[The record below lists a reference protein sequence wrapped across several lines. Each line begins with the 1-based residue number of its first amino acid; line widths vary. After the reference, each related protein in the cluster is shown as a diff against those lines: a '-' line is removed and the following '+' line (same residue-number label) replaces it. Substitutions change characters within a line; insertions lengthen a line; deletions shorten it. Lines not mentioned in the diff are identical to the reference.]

1 MSEQAEA
8 SNPDLVTIE
17 VDGVE
22 MQAPKGSM
30 IIEATDKADVAVPRF
45 CYHRKLSIAAN
56 CRMCLVD
63 VEKAPKPLPA
73 CATPVAEGMKIRTR
87 SERALKAQK
96 GVMEFLLINH
106 PLDCPICDQGGECE
120 LQDLALGYGRGVSRF
135 SERKRVVKDENLGPL
150 IATEMTRCIHCTR
163 CVRFLDEVAGT
174 SELGGMFRGEHT
186 EISTFVGRG
195 VHSEMS
201 GNIID
206 LCPVGALTSKPYR
219 FTARAW
225 EMLSHA
231 SVSPHDSVGTNLQI
245 HHVQGAIKRVVPRDN
260 DAINECWIA
269 DRDRFAY
276 QGLAS
281 DERLTEPMARIDGR
295 WRAVSWDTALEL
307 TVDSLRA
314 TAAEQIGVLAGPQ
327 ATLEE
332 QYLLG
337 RLLRGLGGKNIDSRL
352 RQSDFSDQFERPAFP
367 WLGLPLEALD
377 TRDVTLVVGGL
388 LRSEQPILNHRLRKA
403 ARAGGRVAYLNP
415 MVQEL
420 TYEADQFAVAPEQL
434 VPALAALVLA
444 GAEAAGKSAPD
455 GVVELADG
463 QAIGETEKNLAAAL
477 VQAERGLVL
486 LGSVAETH
494 PQAAT
499 LRTLAAHLAELGN
512 NPHGVVAEDAAAVGA
527 WIAGALPHRQAGGRA
542 CDQAGLDA
550 TGMLRE
556 HLDTYVL
563 FGTEPELDCHDS
575 ALALKA
581 LAQATSVIAVT
592 PFVTDAMRDYAS
604 ILLPASSFGETAG
617 TLVNTE
623 GRWQR
628 FPGVAAPPGEARPG
642 WKILRVLGNLLEL
655 DGFGYNAADEI
666 TDELEALSGGLSAA
680 AMSAGSLAS
689 STPAPVSEGLQR
701 IGLVPLYS
709 GDGLVRRAMALQQ
722 TDAARDVRARM
733 HPDEAAAQGL
743 ADEHWV
749 LLRQDGGDVRMPLVL
764 DDAVPRG
771 AVVVPAGVRETAG
784 LGAQFGRIAVRK
796 A

>member
-1 MSEQAEA
+1 MSERAEA
-8 SNPDLVTIE
+8 NNPGLVTIE

-30 IIEATDKADVAVPRF
+30 IIEATDKGDVAVPRF

-73 CATPVAEGMKIRTR
+73 CATPVADGMKIRTR

-186 EISTFVGRG
+186 EISTFVGSG

-219 FTARAW
+219 FSARSW

-231 SVSPHDSVGTNLQI
+231 SVSPHDSVGSNLQI
-245 HHVQGAIKRVVPRDN
+245 HHVRGSIKRVVPRDN
-260 DAINECWIA
+260 EAINECWIA

-281 DERLTEPMARIDGR
+281 DERLNEPMAKVDGR
-295 WRAVSWDTALEL
+295 WRTVSWDTALEL

-314 TAAEQIGVLAGPQ
+314 TAAERIGVLAGPQ

-337 RLLRGLGGKNIDSRL
+337 LLLRGLGGNNIDSRL
-352 RQSDFSDQFERPAFP
+352 RQSDFSDQAARPAFP
-367 WLGLPLEALD
+367 WLGLPLESLD
-377 TRDVTLVVGGL
+377 NRDVTLVIGGL
-388 LRSEQPILNHRLRKA
+388 LRTEQPILNHRLRKA
-403 ARAGGRVAYLNP
+403 VKAGGRVAYLNP
-415 MVQEL
+415 LVQDL
-420 TYEADQFAVAPEQL
+420 TYPADQFAVAPERL

-444 GAEAAGKSAPD
+444 AAEAAGKPAPD
-455 GVVELADG
+455 GVAELAD
-463 QAIGETEKNLAAAL
+463 QQVIGETEKNLAAAL

-486 LGSVAETH
+486 LGSLAETH

-499 LRTLAAHLAELGN
+499 LRSLAAHLAGLGGN
-512 NPHGVVAEDAAAVGA
+512 AHGVVAENAASVGA
-527 WIAGALPHRQAGGRA
+527 WLAGAVPHRRAGGK
-542 CDQAGLDA
+542 DVDSTGLDVA
-550 TGMLRE
+550 GMLRAQ
-556 HLDTYVL
+556 LDTFVL
-563 FGTEPELDCHDS
+563 FGTEPELDCQDS
-575 ALALKA
+575 AVALQA
-581 LAQATSVIAVT
+581 LSRAGNVIAVT
-592 PFVTDAMRDYAS
+592 PFASDAMKEYAS
-604 ILLPASSFGETAG
+604 ILLPASSFGESAG
-617 TLVNTE
+617 TLVNAE

-666 TDELEALSGGLSAA
+666 TDELEAVCAGVSPQAMAPGPLAA
-680 AMSAGSLAS
+680 NAA
-689 STPAPVSEGLQR
+689 TESEGLQR
-701 IGLVPLYS
+701 IGLVPLYA
-709 GDGLVRRAMALQQ
+709 GDSLVRRATALQQ
-722 TDAARDVRARM
+722 TDAARDLRARM
-733 HPDEAAAQGL
+733 HPEEAAAQGL
-743 ADEHWV
+743 DGEHWV
-749 LLRQDGGDVRMPLVL
+749 LLRQDGGDIRMPLVL

-784 LGAQFGRIAVRK
+784 LGAQFGRVAVHK